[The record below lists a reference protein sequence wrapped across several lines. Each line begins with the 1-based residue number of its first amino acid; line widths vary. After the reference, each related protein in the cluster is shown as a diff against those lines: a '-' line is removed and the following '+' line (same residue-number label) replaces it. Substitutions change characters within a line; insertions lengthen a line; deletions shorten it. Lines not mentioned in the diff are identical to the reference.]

1 MLAAGRADV
10 IANPAAWHGQYGGY
24 VQMPKEMSAS
34 PFADNAMAL
43 WDAMS
48 ERAQACAVTT
58 RCASASGSARY
69 PRARRPAP

>member
-24 VQMPKEMSAS
+24 MQVPKEMSAS

-48 ERAQACAVTT
+48 EGAQACTVTT
-58 RCASASGSARY
+58 RCASTFEPVRY
-69 PRARRPAP
+69 PWAHRPAP